1 MPHGGEITALLG
13 AWKNGDE
20 RAESRLLALIYKD
33 LHARAQLYMR
43 RERADHTLQPTAL
56 VNEAYLRLMRDGGSY
71 DSRAH
76 FLAAASIAMRRI
88 LVDHARERATAKRAG
103 NRRRVELNDVLAAEN
118 PNLDQMLLLDE
129 ALTRLAAWDARQ
141 ARIVELLYFGGL
153 TEEEA
158 ATVLGISSRTV
169 KRDYRSARAWL
180 QSQYNGKP
188 S

>member
-1 MPHGGEITALLG
+1 MAT
-13 AWKNGDE
+13 
-20 RAESRLLALIYKD
+20 S
-33 LHARAQLYMR
+33 
-43 RERADHTLQPTAL
+43 AL

-141 ARIVELLYFGGL
+141 ARIVELL
-153 TEEEA
+153 
-158 ATVLGISSRTV
+158 
-169 KRDYRSARAWL
+169 
-180 QSQYNGKP
+180 
-188 S
+188 